1 MLAMVWR
8 SQPAGYSRHP
18 WRNAEFD
25 RLVDEAASE
34 MDGDRR
40 FRLYDQAQRVLSE
53 DVGAVFLYYGKK
65 AALRK
70 PWLKG
75 IKKDRD
81 GEYPFWGNN
90 TGYFDIY
97 IGDAGR

>member
-1 MLAMVWR
+1 M
-8 SQPAGYSRHP
+8 
-18 WRNAEFD
+18 
-25 RLVDEAASE
+25 VDEAASE
-34 MDGDRR
+34 MDADRR
-40 FRLYDQAQRVLSE
+40 FLLYDQAQRILSE

-75 IKKDRD
+75 IKRDRD

-97 IGDAGR
+97 IGDAGP

>member
-1 MLAMVWR
+1 M
-8 SQPAGYSRHP
+8 
-18 WRNAEFD
+18 
-25 RLVDEAASE
+25 
-34 MDGDRR
+34 
-40 FRLYDQAQRVLSE
+40 
-53 DVGAVFLYYGKK
+53 FLYYGKK

-75 IKKDRD
+75 IKRDRD

-97 IGDAGR
+97 IGDARR

>member
-1 MLAMVWR
+1 MPGITA
-8 SQPAGYSRHP
+8 PASSSSWIRITTDP
-18 WRNAEFD
+18 T
-25 RLVDEAASE
+25 
-34 MDGDRR
+34 GDTWS
-40 FRLYDQAQRVLSE
+40 LSE

-75 IKKDRD
+75 IKEDRD

-97 IGDAGR
+97 IGETGR